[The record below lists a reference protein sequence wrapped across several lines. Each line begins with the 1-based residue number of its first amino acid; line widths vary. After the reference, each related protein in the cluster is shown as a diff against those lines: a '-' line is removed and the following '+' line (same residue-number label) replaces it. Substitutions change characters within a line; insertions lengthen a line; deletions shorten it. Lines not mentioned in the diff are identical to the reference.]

1 MTTVRTTLTS
11 VSPVHA
17 APTASVS
24 NHSPTRTHASA
35 QSATPGPGVTS
46 RSTTVRPTPARTR
59 APASSHSAPTTA
71 PVRRV
76 SVAPIAPYPST
87 CVRRPSVPMAPRV
100 SSLAQAPTSVSV
112 SPGSPTTGV
121 RTWSTIVPWGRA
133 EMAAR
138 VLTMSTRLVATVRPG
153 TLAITARSR
162 LIRVR
167 RTRAWMA
174 VCAGQRL
181 IRWSFSVNACQVTCF
196 PFLFLLKSVEIGLDS
211 DKNLIIIWWFYS
223 IWSILY

>member
-1 MTTVRTTLTS
+1 LQVPLVTTVRTTLTS

-35 QSATPGPGVTS
+35 QSATPGPSVG
-46 RSTTVRPTPARTR
+46 PNPARTR
-59 APASSHSAPTTA
+59 APASSRSAPTTA

-76 SVAPIAPYPST
+76 SVAPIA
-87 CVRRPSVPMAPRV
+87 
-100 SSLAQAPTSVSV
+100 SVSV
-112 SPGSPTTGV
+112 SPGSATTGV

-138 VLTMSTRLVATVRPG
+138 VLTMSTRLVDTVRPG
-153 TLAITARSR
+153 TLALTARSR

-167 RTRAWMA
+167 RTRAWMV

-211 DKNLIIIWWFYS
+211 DKNLIINWWFYP